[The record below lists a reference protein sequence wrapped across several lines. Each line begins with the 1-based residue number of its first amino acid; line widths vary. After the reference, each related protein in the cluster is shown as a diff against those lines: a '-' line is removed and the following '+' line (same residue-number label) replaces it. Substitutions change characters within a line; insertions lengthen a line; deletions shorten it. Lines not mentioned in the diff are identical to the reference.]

1 MKSSGV
7 ALPSVVLYTRQDC
20 HLCEEAKRAL
30 ESVSRSLAIHV
41 EEVDVD
47 QHAFLKKGYSD
58 EVPVVWIRGIKICKY
73 RVDERMLLRRL
84 RSLAPED
91 KEKRKQ
97 GPSKRVPPPKF

>member
-1 MKSSGV
+1 MKNSGP
-7 ALPSVVLYTRQDC
+7 ALPTVVLYTRQDC
-20 HLCEEAKRAL
+20 HLCVEAKRAL
-30 ESVSRSLAIHV
+30 ESVSRSLAINV

-47 QHAFLKKGYSD
+47 RHAFLKKGFSD

-91 KEKRKQ
+91 EGKRK
-97 GPSKRVPPPKF
+97 